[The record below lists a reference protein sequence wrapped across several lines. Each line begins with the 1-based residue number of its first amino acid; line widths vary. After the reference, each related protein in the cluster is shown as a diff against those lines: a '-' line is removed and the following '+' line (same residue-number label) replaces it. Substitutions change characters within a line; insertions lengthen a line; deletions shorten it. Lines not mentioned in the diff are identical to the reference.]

1 MSVQK
6 IIGRLFSVGIGR
18 ETTRGTAVSSADFWI
33 PFSELAIEEKDNK
46 VVDEN
51 SYGVIE
57 DSIGQTINK
66 QWAEGNLKAPIGDKH
81 FPLILYSLLG
91 ALSTGANA
99 DGSGNVKDHT
109 ITVAQ
114 SAQHQSLTLFLN
126 DPSATSD
133 AQDYKHALGVITS
146 LEINYE
152 QGKFIEYTA
161 AIKAKKGVQANLT
174 PSIASENKFLP
185 QHVTFKLASSLAGL
199 GAASAITIKKF
210 NLKVNQNI
218 EDDDVLGSLTPADF
232 LTKQFTIEGTLEAMW
247 DDEAT
252 FKTTALAGTAKA
264 MRIAIKNTD
273 VTIGTSANPE
283 IQIDLAKVIFKD
295 VTRPIKLNDIIRQT
309 LNFKAHYS
317 ISDTKMVTIRATNL
331 QASY

>member
-6 IIGRLFSVGIGR
+6 IIGRLFSVGIGK
-18 ETTRGTAVSSADFWI
+18 EATRGTPASSTDFWI
-33 PFSELAIEEKDNK
+33 PFSEMAIEEKDTK
-46 VVDEN
+46 VIDEN

-66 QWAEGNLKAPIGDKH
+66 QWAEGNFKAPIGDKH

-91 ALSTGANA
+91 SLSTGANA
-99 DGSGNVKDHT
+99 DSSGNVKDHT

-126 DPSATSD
+126 DPAASGD

-152 QGKFIEYTA
+152 QGKFVEYSA
-161 AIKAKKGVQANLT
+161 SVKAKKGVQANLT

-185 QHVTFKLASSLAGL
+185 QHVTFKMTSALSGL
-199 GAASAITIKKF
+199 SGASATTIKKF
-210 NLKVNQNI
+210 NLKITQNI
-218 EDDDVLGSLTPADF
+218 EDDDVLGSSAPADF
-232 LTKQFTIEGTLEAMW
+232 LNKQFAIEGTLEAFW
-247 DDEAT
+247 DDEAA
-252 FKTTALAGTAKA
+252 FKTAALAGTAKA
-264 MRIAIKNTD
+264 IRIDIKNTD

-283 IQIDLAKVIFKD
+283 LQIDLAKVIFKD
-295 VTRPIKLNDIIRQT
+295 VTRPIKLNDIVRQT
-309 LNFKAHYS
+309 LNFKGHYS
-317 ISDTKMVTIRATNL
+317 TGDAKMVTIKATNL

>member
-81 FPLILYSLLG
+81 FALILYSLLG
-91 ALSTGANA
+91 SLSTGANA
-99 DGSGNVKDHT
+99 DASGNVKDHT

-126 DPSATSD
+126 DPSATGD

-218 EDDDVLGSLTPADF
+218 EDDDVLGSSAPADF

-264 MRIAIKNTD
+264 LRIAIKNTD

-331 QASY
+331 QTSY